1 MRMSVLRFFMFLSLV
16 VWIGGIIFFAFV
28 LAPAAFSVL
37 PTRHIAGQ
45 LVTRTLAALHWMGLI
60 SGVVFLATSMI
71 NARAAHGT
79 AEALAARHMLVYA
92 MLLLTVVS
100 QFGIS
105 PRMHVLRNSMGE
117 IDNVAPADPARVQF
131 NALHAWSTRLE
142 GAVLLLGLTTL
153 YLTAR
158 HLS

>member
-1 MRMSVLRFFMFLSLV
+1 MSVLRFFMLLSLV

-37 PTRHIAGQ
+37 PTRHLAGQ
-45 LVTRTLAALHWMGLI
+45 LVTRTLAVLHWMGLL
-60 SGVVFLATSMI
+60 SGFLFAVTSMAY
-71 NARAAHGT
+71 ARATQGAAHP
-79 AEALAARHMLVYA
+79 LAARHVLVYA
-92 MLLLTVVS
+92 MLLLTIVS

-105 PRMHVLRNSMGE
+105 PRMHALRNSMGE
-117 IDNVAPADPARVQF
+117 IDNVPSDNPARMQF

-142 GAVLLLGLTTL
+142 GTVLLLGLATL

>member
-1 MRMSVLRFFMFLSLV
+1 
-16 VWIGGIIFFAFV
+16 
-28 LAPAAFSVL
+28 
-37 PTRHIAGQ
+37 
-45 LVTRTLAALHWMGLI
+45 MGLI

-71 NARAAHGT
+71 NARVTHGT
-79 AEALAARHMLVYA
+79 AEALAARHMLIYA

-105 PRMHVLRNSMGE
+105 PRMHVLRNSMAE
-117 IDNVAPADPARVQF
+117 IDNVAPDDPARVQF

-142 GAVLLLGLTTL
+142 GAVLLLGLATL